1 MRPKIV
7 LALSAFVFLHPA
19 SADTRLSDYVRPMVG
34 TQGEGN
40 TFPGPSAPF
49 GMVQLSPDTDP
60 ITWATASGYEYTDP
74 SIMGFSMTHLS
85 GTGIPELGDFL
96 FVPQTGEPKLDP
108 GPKDKP
114 DEGYRSRFS
123 HDQETASAGYYQVK
137 LLDSGVNAEMTA
149 GLRSGML
156 RFTFPEGQ
164 SSILTDLHHFL
175 TGDHFKMIWSHLRVE
190 DGSTITGMHLVDGWA
205 KERQIFFAAKF
216 SRPFDSYKVY
226 SDGKEVKYDSYKT
239 YRFRSSREVFGNNLR
254 FLAEYDTKA
263 DEVIQVKIGISPVS
277 VENAMANLD
286 GEIPEWDFDGL
297 MEKTKS
303 AWDAEL
309 AKLQLTEGSQEQKE
323 TFYTALY
330 HCFMAPTLYQDANG
344 EYRGLDREV
353 HQAEGFTNHTVF
365 SLWDTFRATHPLFC
379 LIQPK
384 RNVDMINS
392 MLAHYDQSADHMLP
406 IWSLQSGETW
416 CMIGYH
422 SVPVIVDAMVKG
434 LEGFDKEH
442 AYEAVMATATHPE
455 YDGIAAYEKLGYVPF
470 DLENES
476 VSKTLEYAY
485 DDYCV
490 ARMAELFG
498 KEDDQARFEKRAASY
513 KNLYDP
519 ETGLMRGKDS
529 TGKWRED
536 FNPHEYVQMGD
547 FTEGTSWQYTWH
559 VQQDVEGLAEL
570 MGGKEAFVAKL
581 DQLFTFHDDETTDME
596 DVQGRIGEY
605 WHGNEPAHHV
615 LYMYAVAGQPWKG
628 QEKIRHILK
637 TQYGNRPDALTGND
651 DCGQMSAW
659 YLFSSLGFYPM
670 CPASDSYVFGSP
682 SIEHAVMDLGN
693 GRKLDIKAENQGDA
707 NVYIQSV
714 EVNGKPWTDV
724 RLPYAEIKDGGNI
737 VYHMGPAPSQ
747 WGAGDRVK

>member
-1 MRPKIV
+1 MIAKITLAV
-7 LALSAFVFLHPA
+7 VTLTLTHALSAE
-19 SADTRLSDYVRPMVG
+19 TRLSDYIRPFVG
-34 TQGEGN
+34 TEGEGN

-49 GMVQLSPDTDP
+49 GMVQVSPDTDP

-123 HDQETASAGYYQVK
+123 HDQESASAGYYQVK
-137 LLDSGVNAEMTA
+137 LLDSGVNAELAA
-149 GLRSGML
+149 GLRSGMM
-156 RFTFPEGQ
+156 RFTFPEGR

-175 TGDHFKMIWSHLRVE
+175 TGDRFKMIWSHLRVE
-190 DGSTITGMHLVDGWA
+190 DESTITGMHLVDGWA
-205 KERQIFFAAKF
+205 KERQLFFAARF
-216 SRPFDSYKVY
+216 SRPFDSYKVF

-239 YRFRSSREVFGNNLR
+239 YRFRSSREVFGNDLR
-254 FLAEYDTKA
+254 FLAEYATRA
-263 DEVIQVKIGISPVS
+263 DEQIMVKIGISPVS
-277 VENAMANLD
+277 AENAMANLD
-286 GEIPEWDFDGL
+286 AEISGWDFDGL
-297 MEKTKS
+297 VESTKS

-309 AKLQLTEGSQEQKE
+309 AKLQLVEGSDEAKE

-353 HQAEGFTNHTVF
+353 HQAEGFVNHTVF

-379 LIQPK
+379 LIQPE

-392 MLAHYDQSADHMLP
+392 MLAHYDQSADGMLP

-434 LEGFDKEH
+434 LEGFDRDR

-455 YDGIAAYEKLGYVPF
+455 YDGITAYEELGYVPF

-490 ARMAELFG
+490 ARMAALFG
-498 KEDDQARFEKRAASY
+498 KKEDQARFEKRAASY

-519 ETGLMRGKDS
+519 ATGLMRGKDS
-529 TGKWRED
+529 SGKWREP
-536 FNPHEYVQMGD
+536 FNPHEYVHMGD

-559 VQQDVEGLAEL
+559 VQQDVEGLAGL
-570 MGGKEAFVAKL
+570 MGGPEAFVKKL
-581 DQLFTFHDDETTDME
+581 DELFSFHDDETSDME
-596 DVQGRIGEY
+596 DVQGRIGQY

-615 LYMYAVAGQPWKG
+615 LYMYPVVGQAWKG

-637 TQYGNRPDALTGND
+637 TQYGNQPNALTGND

-670 CPASDSYVFGSP
+670 CPGSDDYVFGSP
-682 SIEHAVMDLGN
+682 SVEHAVMDLGK
-693 GRKLDIKAENQGDA
+693 GAKLDIRAENQSDE
-707 NVYIQSV
+707 NVYVQSI
-714 EVNGKPWTDV
+714 EVNGKPWTSP
-724 RLPYAEIKDGGNI
+724 RLPYAEIKGGGTI
-737 VYHMGPAPSQ
+737 VYRMGPKPSR
-747 WGAGDRVK
+747 WGSE